1 MLKNANQPIA
11 ISEDEWQ
18 EIMNVPV
25 VRDSWGIEDDETLED
40 FVSMVYGVKFNF
52 QSGSPG
58 YDGELYILLG
68 DTLTGDPP
76 IMLGR
81 QNGKLIDL
89 F

>member
-1 MLKNANQPIA
+1 MPENPNEPIA
-11 ISEDEWQ
+11 ISKDEWQ
-18 EIMNVPV
+18 EIMSLPV
-25 VRDSWGIEDDETLED
+25 VRDAWGIEDDETLED
-40 FVSMVYGVKFNF
+40 FLSMVYGVKFNF

-58 YDGELYILLG
+58 YVGDLYILQG

-81 QNGKLIDL
+81 ENGKLIV